1 MKKVYQKYPGTEISK
16 SYASNKMLLIYMG
29 K

>member
-1 MKKVYQKYPGTEISK
+1 MKKVYQKYHGTEISK
-16 SYASNKMLLIYMG
+16 SYASNKMLLIYIE